1 MRNKGTQREI
11 LRKRPKNNNKAGIKL
26 SEAISSIWEIA
37 GKNLSVPHSQQDW
50 WKPVPS
56 HQGHIQPATWLTGK
70 FPRLTLLANLGV
82 VIGQISALQWG
93 QWWEGLI
100 ENWVWRKGKI
110 HLFSGGG
117 EKTFLAN
124 RTYTYTSYSRQQI
137 TSSTLNCLFP
147 SNTLLKVSLFFP
159 ILPASKNLPEEQTF
173 WGTDPLFALGGRQ
186 EWSWNLVRMS
196 RWWLIAAISFW
207 LCSGHLYCY
216 SKHKLSTLII
226 ANVAGLS
233 RFVTLTFWLAL
244 IQNIIH

>member
-1 MRNKGTQREI
+1 MRNKGTPREI

-100 ENWVWRKGKI
+100 ENWVWRKGERAK
-110 HLFSGGG
+110 F
-117 EKTFLAN
+117 
-124 RTYTYTSYSRQQI
+124 
-137 TSSTLNCLFP
+137 TSSVGEGKKRFWQIEHIRIPAILDSKSPQAPWIACFPVTLCSRSAYFSQFSQPAKICL
-147 SNTLLKVSLFFP
+147 
-159 ILPASKNLPEEQTF
+159 KNRHFEEQIHCL
-173 WGTDPLFALGGRQ
+173 PLEEDKNGH
-186 EWSWNLVRMS
+186 EIWSVCR
-196 RWWLIAAISFW
+196 
-207 LCSGHLYCY
+207 
-216 SKHKLSTLII
+216 
-226 ANVAGLS
+226 VDD
-233 RFVTLTFWLAL
+233 
-244 IQNIIH
+244 